1 MKGRKLIFHA
11 WGLPCLARRA
21 EEDEALVW
29 SALMGCFYLFKER
42 FLGH

>member
-21 EEDEALVW
+21 EEDEALVC
-29 SALMGCFYLFKER
+29 LL
-42 FLGH
+42 

>member
-11 WGLPCLARRA
+11 WGLPCLARCA

-29 SALMGCFYLFKER
+29 SALMGCFLFV
-42 FLGH
+42 